1 MAPEYLEKG
10 LITKQF
16 DIFSLGVI
24 IIEIIT
30 GLKDYPTDETETT
43 SQQYID
49 LVRYLC
55 FYFEGRDPFFIIY
68 LLHGTGRV
76 LNFPDVSCLI

>member
-10 LITKQF
+10 VITKKF

-49 LVRYLC
+49 LVRDLC
-55 FYFEGRDPFFIIY
+55 FYFEGRGPFSIIY
-68 LLHGTGRV
+68 T
-76 LNFPDVSCLI
+76 F

>member
-1 MAPEYLEKG
+1 MAPEYIEKG
-10 LITKQF
+10 VITKKF

-30 GLKDYPTDETETT
+30 GRKDYPTDETETR

-55 FYFEGRDPFFIIY
+55 FYFEGRGPFFIIY
-68 LLHGTGRV
+68 CMG
-76 LNFPDVSCLI
+76 D